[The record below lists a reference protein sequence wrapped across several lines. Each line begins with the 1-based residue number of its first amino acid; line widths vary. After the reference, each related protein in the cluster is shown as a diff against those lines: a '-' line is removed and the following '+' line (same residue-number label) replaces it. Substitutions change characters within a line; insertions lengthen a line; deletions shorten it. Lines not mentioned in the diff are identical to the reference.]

1 MSGTSDFKS
10 QSEGGAGGGEG
21 GLAGAKTGEW
31 KSHRGLKCVTQGQR
45 QGRPASD
52 LFIRLISQIKSE
64 SEHRRR
70 SLKGERRA
78 GRCNPGSLTLIDRK
92 EWKEIFQLK
101 ANVTAKGPACN
112 IQRHLIKNNNGV
124 CMNVFAWK

>member
-1 MSGTSDFKS
+1 MSSTSDFKS

-21 GLAGAKTGEW
+21 GCGGEDRGVEESPRPEMCNTRSTTGTVCLGSFHQANFPD
-31 KSHRGLKCVTQGQR
+31 KVGV
-45 QGRPASD
+45 
-52 LFIRLISQIKSE
+52 
-64 SEHRRR
+64 EHRRR

-112 IQRHLIKNNNGV
+112 IQRHLIKNNKGV
-124 CMNVFAWK
+124 CMNVFGWK